1 MRILFFGDIVGEPG
15 RKAVSANLEKLVEK
29 YHIDF
34 VIANGENASH
44 GKGLTEKNYLY
55 LLNSGVNCVT
65 LGNHYASKEEIKD
78 YINDADS
85 LVRPLNLVNSF
96 GGVGSRVFS
105 VNGYKIRVTNL
116 MGVAFMKEEYKNPY
130 QSLRELID
138 EHKGEE
144 AIHIV
149 DLHAEATGE
158 KMSLGYA
165 FDGEVSAF
173 IGTHTHVQTNDARIL
188 PKGTGFMSDV
198 GMCGAYNGVLGF
210 DSNSVINK
218 TLFGDTKPFTIN
230 EKDDRLINAC
240 VLDID
245 ERSGLC
251 REIFPIKVVD
261 VHGK

>member
-1 MRILFFGDIVGEPG
+1 MRILFFGDIVGAPG
-15 RKAVSANLEKLVEK
+15 RKVVASNIEKLVEK

-55 LLNSGVNCVT
+55 LLNSEINCVT
-65 LGNHYASKEEIKD
+65 LGNHYDSKEEIKD
-78 YINDADS
+78 YINDADC
-85 LVRPLNLVNSF
+85 LVRPLNLVKSF
-96 GGVGSRVFS
+96 GGLGSRVFT

-116 MGVAFMKEEYKNPY
+116 MGAAFMKEEYTNPY
-130 QSLRELID
+130 QALRELID
-138 EHKGEE
+138 EHKGEDD
-144 AIHIV
+144 IHIV

-173 IGTHTHVQTNDARIL
+173 IGTHTHIQTNDARVL
-188 PKGTGFMSDV
+188 TKGTGFITDA
-198 GMCGAYNGVLGF
+198 GMCGSYNGVLGF
-210 DSNSVINK
+210 DAKSVINK
-218 TLFGDTKPFTIN
+218 TLFGDLAPFTID
-230 EKDDRLINAC
+230 EKDDRLINAV

-251 REIFPIKVVD
+251 REIFPIKVVEA
-261 VHGK
+261 HGK